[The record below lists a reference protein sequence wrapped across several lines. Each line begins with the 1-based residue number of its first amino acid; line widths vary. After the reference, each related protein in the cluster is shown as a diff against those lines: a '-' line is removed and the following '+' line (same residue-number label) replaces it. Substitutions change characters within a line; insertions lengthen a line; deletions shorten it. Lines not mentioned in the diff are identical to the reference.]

1 MIMDQTI
8 YYILLI
14 VAGGVLLVLV
24 IRFVRK
30 RKPKAAP
37 GEAPPMILT
46 DKPKT
51 PGPVEKIRNLVFKKE
66 DDDPDHLRRIYKKT
80 AVVLAAKAGVENVWV
95 LTPRE
100 LLAALT
106 SPKTEIQEFISTY
119 EYLHYAN
126 VSASSDQIKQL
137 ERLSKQIIEGN
148 YDT

>member
-1 MIMDQTI
+1 
-8 YYILLI
+8 
-14 VAGGVLLVLV
+14 
-24 IRFVRK
+24 
-30 RKPKAAP
+30 
-37 GEAPPMILT
+37 MILA

-51 PGPVEKIRNLVFKKE
+51 PGPVKKIRDRFFKEE
-66 DDDPDHLRRIYKKT
+66 DDEADQLRRIYKKT
-80 AVVLAAKAGVENVWV
+80 AAVLAVKAGIENVWV

-100 LLAALT
+100 LLAALS